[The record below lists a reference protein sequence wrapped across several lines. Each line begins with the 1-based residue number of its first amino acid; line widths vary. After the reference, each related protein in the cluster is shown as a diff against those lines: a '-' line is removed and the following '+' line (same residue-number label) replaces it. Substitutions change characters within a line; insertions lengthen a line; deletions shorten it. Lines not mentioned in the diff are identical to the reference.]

1 LAQIVNLS
9 GVSDESSRD
18 RILQAGVEAASIHGI
33 SRLTVGDVAK
43 RAGVSRPTLYKH
55 FHSKEALVAAAVE
68 READRM
74 VELVAVHQLPADPRA
89 ALEAG
94 ILAVLRVT
102 REHPLLDRLI
112 RTEPETLLPLI
123 LEDGGAVSLRVRAT
137 IEAILRERFDP
148 ADEVVLRRYVDL
160 VTRLII
166 SYAVN
171 APDDP
176 PEVVADIVA
185 TVLVDGAWSL
195 IDPTGS
201 VRAATGSPVTVPTPA
216 GPVAVG
222 PVTQEF

>member
-1 LAQIVNLS
+1 VGSDQLLDAVLEVATSFGLS
-9 GVSDESSRD
+9 KLSMS
-18 RILQAGVEAASIHGI
+18 
-33 SRLTVGDVAK
+33 DVAAH
-43 RAGVSRPTLYKH
+43 AGVSRPTLYKH
-55 FHSKEALVAAAVE
+55 FRSKEALVAAAVE

-74 VELVAVHQLPADPRA
+74 VELVAIHQLPAGPRA

-201 VRAATGSPVTVPTPA
+201 VRATTGSPVTVTVPTPTT
-216 GPVAVG
+216 
-222 PVTQEF
+222 PVTQES

>member
-1 LAQIVNLS
+1 MT
-9 GVSDESSRD
+9 DETTRD

-33 SRLTVGDVAK
+33 ARLTVGDVAK

-55 FHSKEALVAAAVE
+55 FRSKDDLVAAAVA

-74 VELVAVHQLPADPRA
+74 VAAVAVADLPTDPRE
-89 ALEAG
+89 ALATG
-94 ILAVLRVT
+94 IRSVLRVT

-123 LEDGGAVSLRVRAT
+123 LEDGGAVSLRVRGT
-137 IEAILRERFDP
+137 IESILLQRFDP
-148 ADEVVLRRYVDL
+148 IDPVLLRRYADL
-160 VTRLII
+160 VTRLVI

-195 IDPTGS
+195 IDPGGI
-201 VRAATGSPVTVPTPA
+201 VRRGAEPLAPEPS
-216 GPVAVG
+216 
-222 PVTQEF
+222 